1 MIFLSRDKGL
11 RMIISPVQKF
21 IHRTNSGNVSEII
34 PGKRI
39 QFQKLAAP
47 MPCSIFPKNEGDPL
61 RWGAEGVLDSKLAAK
76 QAKMKEDD
84 VINWL
89 LHNENYGS
97 MFVAV
102 DDDTGVPLVP
112 EEVVLEVA
120 GDGWHCSVCDQYIQ
134 DDRGK
139 KPHLESKKH
148 KDNVGALERGSLS
161 SLQNTV

>member
-11 RMIISPVQKF
+11 RMVINPVHKF
-21 IHRTNSGNVSEII
+21 VHRTSSGNVSEVV

-47 MPCSIFPKNEGDPL
+47 MPCSAFPPDKGNPL

-84 VINWL
+84 IINWL
-89 LHNENYGS
+89 LHNEDYGVK
-97 MFVAV
+97 FIAV
-102 DDDTGVPLVP
+102 DEEGGTPLVP

-120 GDGWHCSVCDQYIQ
+120 GDGWHCTVCDQYIQ

-148 KDNVGALERGSLS
+148 KEKVRLLEVGAFDSI
-161 SLQNTV
+161 QNTV

>member
-11 RMIISPVQKF
+11 RMIISPVQKY
-21 IHRTNSGNVSEII
+21 IHRTSSGNISEII

-39 QFQKLAAP
+39 QFQKLAQP
-47 MPCSIFPKNEGDPL
+47 IPCSAFPTKGESGH

-76 QAKMKEDD
+76 QAQMKEDD

-89 LHNENYGS
+89 LHNDDYGIKY
-97 MFVAV
+97 VAV
-102 DDDTGVPLVP
+102 DDDSGVPLVP

-120 GDGWHCSVCDQYIQ
+120 GDGWHCTVCDQYIE
-134 DDRGK
+134 DGRGK

-148 KDNVGALERGSLS
+148 LEKVRLLEAGAFS
-161 SLQNTV
+161 SLQNTI

>member
-21 IHRTNSGNVSEII
+21 IHRTSSGNVSEIV

-47 MPCSIFPKNEGDPL
+47 MPCSIFPPKDSGL
-61 RWGAEGVLDSKLAAK
+61 HRWGAEGVLNSKLAAK
-76 QAKMKEDD
+76 QSKMKEDD

-89 LHNENYGS
+89 LHNEDYGIK
-97 MFVAV
+97 FVAV
-102 DDDTGVPLVP
+102 DDESGTPLVP

-120 GDGWHCSVCDQYIQ
+120 GDGWHCTVCDQYIQ

-148 KDNVGALERGSLS
+148 KDNVGALERGSFS